1 MPEADLPHEPTSI
14 PAGSIRKAGRADLP
28 GILHMIQELAAHHGD
43 EATVGL
49 AELERDLF
57 AIRPWLTALVAD
69 GDSGLMG
76 YAILC
81 PTARVHF
88 GQRGMDVQHL
98 FVKPPFR
105 GTGLGQRLVDAAM
118 DEARAHA
125 CSYLAIGTH
134 PDNTRAQKLYVR
146 LGFEPVAPSG
156 TRFRLT
162 LTSQG
167 QAR

>member
-1 MPEADLPHEPTSI
+1 MPKADLPHEPATI
-14 PAGSIRKAGRADLP
+14 PAGSVRTADRADLP
-28 GILHMIQELAAHHGD
+28 GILPMIQALAAHHGD

-76 YAILC
+76 YAMLC
-81 PTARVHF
+81 PLARVHF

-98 FVKPPFR
+98 FVKPQFR
-105 GTGLGQRLVDAAM
+105 GTGLGRRLVDAAM
-118 DEARAHA
+118 DEARAHV
-125 CSYLAIGTH
+125 CSYLTIGTH
-134 PDNTRAQKLYVR
+134 PDNARAQKLYVR

-156 TRFRLT
+156 TRFRLM
-162 LTSQG
+162 LT
-167 QAR
+167 A